1 MIPLRHVLA
10 AALAAVALSCAA
22 TWPASAAGTAPAG
35 ATACS
40 GCHGGPAASVG
51 PTIAGRPASDIAAA
65 MQAFRTG
72 ERNGTVMP
80 RIAKGFT
87 PEESHAIAAWWSEV
101 KP

>member
-1 MIPLRHVLA
+1 MIPLRRLLAVALA
-10 AALAAVALSCAA
+10 AAPLSAQ
-22 TWPASAAGTAPAG
+22 AAGTTPAG

-40 GCHGGPAASVG
+40 GCHGGAAASVG
-51 PTIAGRPASDIAAA
+51 PVIAGRPAADITAA
-65 MQAFRTG
+65 MQAFRSG

-87 PEESHAIAAWWSEV
+87 PEESQAIASWWSEA

>member
-10 AALAAVALSCAA
+10 AALAAVTVSYAA
-22 TWPASAAGTAPAG
+22 PSSAFAAGTAPAG
-35 ATACS
+35 ASACS
-40 GCHGGPAASVG
+40 GCHGGAAASVG
-51 PTIAGRPASDIAAA
+51 PTIAGRPATDIAAA

-80 RIAKGFT
+80 RIARGFT
-87 PEESHAIAAWWSEV
+87 SEESQAIAAWWSEV